1 MEINTIV
8 REFVYTLS
16 FFGGTGVIGTI
27 MIISLWFMRAYG
39 RVYRVEGLLVALGK
53 FNMTVTLAFITV
65 CFLLLFSLIFR
76 G

>member
-1 MEINTIV
+1 MEISIIA